1 MSSNPDRYKLDP
13 EDHEAIY
20 QDLKEDIFSGRTP
33 SPQPRAIILGG
44 QPGAGK
50 SRALDTSAADFP
62 GRNVVILNGDDYRR
76 WHPLSNEILDTDEE
90 NYARLTDPDVREWTR
105 RLLDEAVKERLNIV
119 FESTMRSPEPIT
131 TTLVN
136 LRKAGY
142 LVTARVMAVHRFE
155 SITGIFRRYEQQKA
169 DIGHGRMA
177 PLSVHDEAY
186 TGLLNTLDS
195 IQTRKA
201 ADRIHSLSRT
211 GDTVCDLIVSDGEW
225 EPSWSARNAVI
236 GHRNQPV
243 SLEMALRILTPWL
256 EISEMMAERKAD
268 PSEFASVGG
277 VCEEILDGIKPG
289 IVLEKNPMM
298 RISHQLKIGSIKK
311 LFLACSRSD
320 PKP

>member
-20 QDLKEDIFSGRTP
+20 QDLKENIFSGRTP

-50 SRALDTSAADFP
+50 SRVLDTSAADFP

-131 TTLVN
+131 TTLEN

-155 SITGIFRRYEQQKA
+155 SITGIFARFEQQKA
-169 DIGHGRMA
+169 ALGHGRMA
-177 PLSVHDEAY
+177 PLSIHDEAY
-186 TGLLNTLDS
+186 TGLLDTLDS
-195 IQTRKA
+195 IQERKA
-201 ADRIHSLSRT
+201 ADRIHILSRS
-211 GDTVCDLIVSDGEW
+211 GDTVCDLIVSDDQ
-225 EPSWSARNAVI
+225 WSSPVVARHAVI
-236 GHRNQPV
+236 EQRSREFNLSVARGI
-243 SLEMALRILTPWL
+243 LEPWDVISKLMVLRAASPCEFEHAGKVCDEIMEGIYPAILSDSNLL
-256 EISEMMAERKAD
+256 EQFAPLTLLGYIRKRFLMH
-268 PSEFASVGG
+268 SKSAS
-277 VCEEILDGIKPG
+277 
-289 IVLEKNPMM
+289 
-298 RISHQLKIGSIKK
+298 S
-311 LFLACSRSD
+311 
-320 PKP
+320 